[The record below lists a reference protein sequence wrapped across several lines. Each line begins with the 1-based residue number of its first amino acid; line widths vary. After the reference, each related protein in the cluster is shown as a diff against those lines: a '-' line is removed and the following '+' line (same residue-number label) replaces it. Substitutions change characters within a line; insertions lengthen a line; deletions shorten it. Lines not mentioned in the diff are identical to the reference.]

1 MPGRKFSGPLLP
13 GTKSVRVYETKKARA
28 ARLKKMKYKSR
39 SYKSSYKPTASFNN
53 QMRKYNNINCEKKI
67 MIMNNYLN
75 GPASAGY
82 LQDIP
87 AGALN
92 NAGLVNDALTCIV
105 LQTGRQETTEN
116 ATLPTG
122 VVKLMDGYSNING
135 SVENRLIGQYA
146 KLTSTYM
153 NINITMDPLQDE
165 SSTDIFNAQLPHQF
179 RLIQVK
185 ARRNKMVN
193 PGLAVPNTGH
203 PSLATNLFRNE
214 EGNARGINSECAT
227 QDVFTWFVN
236 KQFWIVLKDERF
248 TLAAPTIVQS
258 ATENN
263 RFIAPNVHEYKASR
277 FKKYWLP
284 KPKTKVIF
292 RSHTVDGVAKNEII
306 DYDYVTHTIIL
317 CKNTSSGERPSNHW
331 SVQANGATAFIDE

>member
-1 MPGRKFSGPLLP
+1 MPKGRSYSGPLLP
-13 GTKSVRVYETKKARA
+13 GTKSTRVYETKKQRAIRLAR
-28 ARLKKMKYKSR
+28 MKYKR
-39 SYKSSYKPTASFNN
+39 SYKRSSYKPTPSFSNDMN
-53 QMRKYNNINCEKKI
+53 KYNNINCEKKI
-67 MIMNNYLN
+67 MPMNNYLN

-87 AGALN
+87 CVGLN
-92 NAGLVNDALTCIV
+92 NAGLVNDALTCVV

-116 ATLPTG
+116 STLPSG
-122 VVKLMDGYSNING
+122 CVKLMDGYSNLNG
-135 SVENRLIGQYA
+135 TVENRLIGQYA

-153 NINITMDPLQDE
+153 NINITMDPLA
-165 SSTDIFNAQLPHQF
+165 SSNGNDVFNSALPHQF

-185 ARRNKMVN
+185 ANRSKMVN

-203 PSLATNLFRNE
+203 PNIGTNLFRNE
-214 EGNARGINSECAT
+214 QGNARGINSDIAT
-227 QDVFTWFVN
+227 QDIFTWFVN

-248 TLAAPTIVQS
+248 TLSTPSTSAVNVFPTTVSQHKS
-258 ATENN
+258 
-263 RFIAPNVHEYKASR
+263 SR

-284 KPKTKVIF
+284 KPKNKVIF
-292 RSHTVDGVAKNEII
+292 RSHTVDGVGKNEII

>member
-28 ARLKKMKYKSR
+28 ARLKKQRYKSR
-39 SYKSSYKPTASFNN
+39 SYKSSYKPTPSFER
-53 QMRKYNNINCEKKI
+53 QMKKYNNINCEKKI
-67 MIMNNYLN
+67 MPMNNYLN
-75 GPASAGY
+75 GAASAGY

-87 AGALN
+87 CVGLN
-92 NAGLVNDALTCIV
+92 NAGLVNDALTCVV

-122 VVKLMDGYSNING
+122 VVKLMDGYSNLNG
-135 SVENRLIGQYA
+135 TVENRLIGQYA

-153 NINITMDPLQDE
+153 NINITMDPLATSNGNDA
-165 SSTDIFNAQLPHQF
+165 FNGALPHQF

-185 ARRNKMVN
+185 AKRNKMVN

-203 PSLATNLFRNE
+203 PNIGTNLFRNE
-214 EGNARGINSECAT
+214 EGNARGINSDCAT
-227 QDVFTWFVN
+227 QDIFTWFVN

-248 TLAAPTIVQS
+248 TLNTPTTTSV
-258 ATENN
+258 
-263 RFIAPNVHEYKASR
+263 NVFPTTVSQHKSSR

-284 KPKTKVIF
+284 KPKDKVIF
-292 RSHTVDGVAKNEII
+292 RSHTVDGIGRNEII